1 MTDTTGELAGLYR
14 SSVLD
19 HSRHPRNFRRLAA
32 ADHQATGHNPL
43 CGDKVTVYLGTAP
56 GDVIADASFEGTGCA
71 ICLASA
77 SMLTEQVRG
86 RTGAGALQLAA
97 DVAAMLAPGSQATA
111 PGELAA
117 LAGVRDYPSRVR
129 CALLP
134 WKTLEAAVRGE
145 AGATTEKAD

>member
-1 MTDTTGELAGLYR
+1 MTDADGELAGLYR
-14 SSVLD
+14 RSVLE
-19 HSRHPRNFRRLAA
+19 HSRSPRNFRRLAA

-43 CGDKVTVYLGTAP
+43 CGDKVTVYLGTGP
-56 GDVIADASFEGTGCA
+56 GGVIADAAFEATGCA
-71 ICLASA
+71 ISLASA

-86 RTGAGALQLAA
+86 RTGAGALTLAA
-97 DVAAMLAPGSQATA
+97 DVAAMLAPDSQAVA

-117 LAGVRDYPSRVR
+117 LAGVRNYPSRVR

-145 AGATTEKAD
+145 PGTTTEEAD